1 MKIIVSAG
9 GTGGHIYPALALVDY
24 IKKCDP
30 DTEFLFVGT
39 TDRLESQIV
48 PQMGLAYRGLHVKG
62 LVGNPLQ
69 KAKKCFDFL
78 KIFKVFKE
86 DFKGI

>member
-24 IKKCDP
+24 IKCDP

-39 TDRLESQIV
+39 TEID
-48 PQMGLAYRGLHVKG
+48 
-62 LVGNPLQ
+62 
-69 KAKKCFDFL
+69 
-78 KIFKVFKE
+78 
-86 DFKGI
+86 

>member
-9 GTGGHIYPALALVDY
+9 GTGGHLYPALALVEY
-24 IKKCDP
+24 IKTQDANAK
-30 DTEFLFVGT
+30 FLFVGT

-48 PQMGLAYRGLHVKG
+48 PELGYQYRGLAVKG

-69 KAKKCFDFL
+69 KL
-78 KIFKVFKE
+78 KNAFIFKFVNP
-86 DFKGI
+86 

>member
-39 TDRLESQIV
+39 TDCTSDGFSISWFTCKRSC
-48 PQMGLAYRGLHVKG
+48 R
-62 LVGNPLQ
+62 
-69 KAKKCFDFL
+69 
-78 KIFKVFKE
+78 
-86 DFKGI
+86 